1 MLVNSATTAQQL
13 LLQGRV
19 TEAEQEFR
27 RVLAQSPDNV
37 EALNAIALAALRSG
51 DGRQALELL
60 DRAALIEPDNPM
72 TQHHLGRAHEL
83 LGDAAAAA
91 LAYRSA
97 IALRPDFYV
106 ARLQLANLF
115 GQLGESEPALLHSA
129 RAIADA
135 QRQGRWVD
143 PASTPAALRPAV
155 EQAVKRLRSGRRA
168 WLAGVLE
175 PLRAEFGASE
185 LRRVDR
191 CLRMYLGEETISY
204 PDPRQRPSFLY
215 FPDLPATPY
224 LDRARMPWIAE
235 FESCSAAIHAEL
247 LALLPA
253 TRGRE
258 RVFTT
263 EELERENLRGMDRGP
278 ASWTGY
284 YLYRYGLR
292 REDNCRACPATALA
306 IGRAPL
312 ARIRE
317 HAPEVLFSV
326 FTPGTHLLP
335 HRGVTNTRVV
345 AHLPLII
352 PADCALRVGGELH
365 QWEAGKVV
373 VFDDTYEHEAWN
385 RSDTTR
391 VVLIFDVWNPWLTDA
406 EQSAVSRLIEALGD
420 FRVALQGV

>member
-1 MLVNSATTAQQL
+1 MNSASTAQQL
-13 LLQGRV
+13 LLEGRV

-27 RVLAQSPDNV
+27 RVLAQSPDDI
-37 EALNAIALAALRSG
+37 EALNVIAMAALRSG

-60 DRAALIEPDNPM
+60 GRAARVEPENPM

-83 LGDAAAAA
+83 LGDPAAAA

-106 ARLQLANLF
+106 ARLHLADLC
-115 GQLGESEPALLHSA
+115 GQLGESEQALLHAA
-129 RAIADA
+129 RAIGDA
-135 QRQGRWVD
+135 QRQERWMD

-155 EQAVKRLRSGRRA
+155 ERAVKRLRSGRRA
-168 WLAGVLE
+168 RIEGVLE

-191 CLRMYLGEETISY
+191 CLRMYLGEEAISY
-204 PDPRQRPSFLY
+204 PDARQRPSFLY
-215 FPDLPATPY
+215 FPDLPATAY
-224 LDRARMPWIAE
+224 LDRASMPWIAD
-235 FESCSAAIHAEL
+235 FEASGAAIHAEL

-253 TRGRE
+253 ARGRE

-263 EELERENLRGMDRGP
+263 DELERENLRGMDHSP
-278 ASWTGY
+278 PSWSGY

-292 REDNCRACPATALA
+292 REDNCSACPATALA
-306 IGRAPL
+306 IGGVPL
-312 ARIRE
+312 ARIRD

-352 PADCALRVGGELH
+352 PADCALRVGGEIHLW
-365 QWEAGKVV
+365 QPGTVV

-391 VVLIFDVWNPWLTDA
+391 VVLIFDVWNPWLTHA
-406 EQSAVSRLIEALGD
+406 ERAAVSRLIEAIGD